1 MKNHKSEG
9 KSFLKLMIYIVLNV
23 QSLQIIKKITKREI
37 NGKINPYSYFINCAF
52 RKFETTDQE
61 K

>member
-1 MKNHKSEG
+1 MKNHKSEE

-52 RKFETTDQE
+52 RKFETFDKE